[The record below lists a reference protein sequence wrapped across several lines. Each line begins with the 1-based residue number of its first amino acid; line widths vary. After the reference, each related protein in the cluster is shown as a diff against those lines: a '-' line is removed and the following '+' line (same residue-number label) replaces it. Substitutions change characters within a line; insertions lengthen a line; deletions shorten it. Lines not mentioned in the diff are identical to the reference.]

1 MPDLANL
8 NRISSTVDSKEQITV
23 NSKSVGYPLVSIL
36 MNCFN
41 GEKYLRQAIESVLSQ
56 SYENW
61 ELIFWDNRSTDSSAA
76 IVNAYKDSRIRY
88 FLAPTHTSFGEA
100 RVLASQEIS
109 GEWITVLDSDDY
121 WLDNNLEIK
130 LANYTVGDEIGIM
143 YSRAIIDYREINKQA
158 TVHPRLAVLPE
169 GWILKYLLASNFI
182 PGHTA
187 LYRTTLFESVGGFS
201 GLAICEYLLAL
212 QISKIAKVRAC
223 DTITAVYRRHDK
235 NLTIT
240 EKESIVLER
249 RELLSYFPD
258 KHSRRTILAS
268 IHYDSWRSV
277 WAESNW
283 LLGSKLLVKLFS
295 PYLIGSLFQQLVNR
309 FTYRV
314 SGLHQEHGLFVKT
327 FLQKNKV

>member
-8 NRISSTVDSKEQITV
+8 NRISSTVDSKEQITAS
-23 NSKSVGYPLVSIL
+23 SKSVRYPLVSIL

-56 SYENW
+56 SYKNW
-61 ELIFWDNRSTDSSAA
+61 ELVFWDNRSTDSSAA
-76 IVNAYKDSRIRY
+76 IVNGYKDSRIRY
-88 FLAPTHTSFGEA
+88 FLSPTHTSFGAA

-121 WLDNNLEIK
+121 WLDNNLEIR
-130 LANYTVGDEIGIM
+130 LANYTVDDEIGIM
-143 YSRAIIDYREINKQA
+143 YSRSIVDRREINKQS

-169 GWILKYLLASNFI
+169 GWILKHLLASNFI

-187 LYRTTLFESVGGFS
+187 LYRTTLFTSVGGFG
-201 GLAICEYLLAL
+201 GLAIGEYLLAL
-212 QISKIAKVRAC
+212 QISKIAKVRVC
-223 DTITAVYRRHDK
+223 DTITAVYRRHGK
-235 NLTIT
+235 NIT
-240 EKESIVLER
+240 TTQKDSILLER

-258 KHSRRTILAS
+258 KRSRRTILAS

-283 LLGSKLLVKLFS
+283 HLRSILMVKLFV
-295 PYLIGSLFQQLVNR
+295 PDLIGCLFQQLVNS
-309 FTYRV
+309 FIYRV
-314 SGLHQEHGLFVKT
+314 SGLHQEHRLVVKKH
-327 FLQKNKV
+327 LQKNNI